1 MAENADVLYT
11 IRADSS
17 RLEADLSRAESIV
30 RQSAQRT
37 EQALDGIAQAAES
50 SEEHTA
56 EAVESVA
63 QSAQETAEAL
73 GDVAEAA
80 ADTAENVGSA
90 AQQAEQSFGDISAA
104 AEQTGEAAAAAA
116 DEAVSSAQETAQAFE
131 SVAEA
136 AESAGESATAA
147 GEELA
152 RAAEEAASGT
162 EETEKKYKT
171 LGEELD
177 EVNKLLEK
185 DGKNSALSAQKKELL
200 KKAIAETSEKLKHLK
215 DRQADVN
222 KAYRNGDIPADEYR
236 EFQREVAA
244 TEQELR
250 GYRDELKNVGKASDE
265 AGEKTEGR
273 LSAAF
278 GAVGTAVAAATAA
291 AAAGAAALGTAAV
304 SSADS
309 LDKAARAMSENFGI
323 AAEEAY
329 DYIAKGAQEGLD
341 YSGELLDSISEYSV
355 QFAKLG
361 FSADDMFSIF
371 AQGAEN
377 GAWNLDK
384 IGDAVKE
391 FSVRAIDGSES
402 TKAGFEAIG
411 YDAEDMTKK
420 FAQGGD
426 VARDAFRTVV
436 KALGD
441 MSDPIAQ
448 NTAGVNL
455 FGTMWEDLGA
465 DAVKALGEISD
476 EAYSCEGAVD
486 ELAQT
491 GYGSLSDAIEGLKR
505 QAEVMIQ
512 PLGEALIPIVS
523 GVVEGLSGMAEELIP
538 QLTELVQ
545 PVIERLGALV
555 EPIME
560 LIASVLPQLVKL
572 AAPLVELVSDM
583 VQTLLPPLTEFL
595 SGELIPAIM
604 DVVKWLEKN
613 LFPVIKQIMEK
624 LLPPLLKI
632 VSSLLP
638 LIEVALDLLEP
649 VLGIV
654 EALIEPVAAVLDALS
669 PIVTILTDLVRV
681 ALEPL
686 QRVLGESFAQ
696 VKELAPFLEDVLGR
710 ALKIVAELLGDTL
723 LPAFEG
729 LIQFLSGDF
738 MGACET
744 WGEGFERTM
753 RNVFEHIDEIFGTHL
768 AEWYDEFNAF
778 WRDVGAKLYEFNHA
792 DEIEQANLDAKYSNL
807 GNAVIQR
814 SNELMRLGSTAEEA
828 LNKAISEK
836 VDTDEKAYYWK
847 EHFADLVTVDEAE
860 SRRRQMQENG
870 TLRADYYNAEYSP
883 PPSTIAGSWYE
894 DYYKEIAARSSA
906 QVSKAEPAEQPSVAN
921 RGGGDGEPSAP
932 AYTYTPYTAQQDA
945 AKGTSSFRSSAGGSR
960 SSGTFVS
967 VTSYVPTIWDS
978 DQTAALKSL
987 IGKDVLGN
995 TTSAHQINALTGVTA
1010 ENTAASTSGETTL
1023 ADVVNAITKL
1033 QRRVEKMEDAV
1044 GDATIIL
1051 KAGDLTLGKAAVRD
1065 INSMA
1070 KQSGKSPFNF

>member
-1 MAENADVLYT
+1 MAIIGGDVNFN

-17 RLEADLSRAESIV
+17 RLETDLN
-30 RQSAQRT
+30 
-37 EQALDGIAQAAES
+37 
-50 SEEHTA
+50 TA
-56 EAVESVA
+56 VNRVYHA
-63 QSAQETAEAL
+63 
-73 GDVAEAA
+73 
-80 ADTAENVGSA
+80 
-90 AQQAEQSFGDISAA
+90 AEQSEAAVDSIGQSAEQAAGTA
-104 AEQTGEAAAAAA
+104 AEAINKTARTGEK
-116 DEAVSSAQETAQAFE
+116 
-131 SVAEA
+131 
-136 AESAGESATAA
+136 
-147 GEELA
+147 
-152 RAAEEAASGT
+152 AS
-162 EETEKKYKT
+162 EKLT
-171 LGEELD
+171 EELD
-177 EVNKLLEK
+177 AVNKLLEK
-185 DGKNSALSAQKKELL
+185 DSKNTTLCAQKKELL
-200 KKAIAETSEKLKHLK
+200 KKAIAETSDKLKFLR

-222 KAYRNGDIPADEYR
+222 QAYRNGDIPDEEYR

-244 TEQELR
+244 TEQELQS
-250 GYRDELKNVGKASDE
+250 YRDELNNVGKASE
-265 AGEKTEGR
+265 ETGEKTESK
-273 LSAAF
+273 LSGAF
-278 GAVGTAVAAATAA
+278 GKVGAAVAAATAA

-309 LDKAARAMSENFGI
+309 LDKAARRAAASVGAGEDAVRGYADVIRDIYADNYGEGFDDIAESVSAVTRNLGEMDAEPLKKVTESAYALQDIFSMGVDESSRAARAMSENFGI
-323 AAEEAY
+323 AADKAY
-329 DYIAKGAQEGLD
+329 DYIVKGAQEGLD

-402 TKAGFEAIG
+402 TKAGFEALG
-411 YDAEDMTKK
+411 YDAEDMAAK
-420 FAQGGD
+420 FAQGGG
-426 VARDAFRTVV
+426 VARDAFQTVV

-448 NTAGVNL
+448 NAAGVNL

-465 DAVKALGEISD
+465 EAVKALGEISD
-476 EAYSCEGAVD
+476 EAYDCEGAVD

-538 QLTELVQ
+538 RLTELVQ

-560 LIASVLPQLVKL
+560 LIASVLPQLVEL
-572 AAPLVELVSDM
+572 AAPLVELASDM

-632 VSSLLP
+632 VGSLLP

-669 PIVTILTDLVRV
+669 PIVTILTDLVRA

-792 DEIEQANLDAKYSNL
+792 DEINETELQNKYGGLDNE
-807 GNAVIQR
+807 VIRR

-828 LNKAISEK
+828 LNRAISEI

-847 EHFADLVTVDEAE
+847 EHFADIVTVDEAE

-870 TLRADYYNAEYSP
+870 TLRADFYNAEYSP
-883 PPSTIAGSWYE
+883 PPSTIAGAWYE

-906 QVSKAEPAEQPSVAN
+906 QSEISQADLPAEKPNAGS
-921 RGGGDGEPSAP
+921 EPSAP

-945 AKGTSSFRSSAGGSR
+945 AKSPSSFRSSAGGSGSGSR
-960 SSGTFVS
+960 GGSGTFVS

-995 TTSAHQINALTGVTA
+995 TTSAHRINALTGVTA